1 MNEKS
6 IFEQFD
12 VDLMAQIGSRRDALK
27 GAGKLGAGF
36 ALAAVPALFASLIK
50 PRAAWAQ
57 QNGAPSVTDVLNFAL
72 TLEYL
77 EWQFYEQGLQ
87 TANLIPAADRVIFQ
101 VVRDHEL
108 AHVRF
113 LEDALGL
120 AQNARLPNFDFSA
133 GGAFADWN
141 TNYAT
146 YRALAQGF
154 EDTGVR
160 AYKGQAPNLIANDAV
175 LTAALQIH
183 AVEARHASMIRRLNG
198 EFNEMA
204 PQKGWITGAQTG
216 VVPAMVGGTAVGS
229 AIYGPGNPPADFP
242 SEANIT
248 QGGVDLTTLTFTPQL
263 EGDRALKISE
273 SFDEPLDMNTVVA
286 IASLFIVQNA

>member
-1 MNEKS
+1 MDDKT
-6 IFEQFD
+6 IFESFD
-12 VDLMAQIGSRRDALK
+12 AELMDQMGTRRDALR
-27 GAGKLGAGF
+27 GAGMLAAGL
-36 ALAAVPALFASLIK
+36 AMAAVPGVFASLIN
-50 PRAAWAQ
+50 PRSLFAQ
-57 QNGAPSVTDVLNFAL
+57 AGQPTVTQVLEFAL

-87 TANLIPAADRVIFQ
+87 RAGLIPAQDRVIFE
-101 VVRDHEL
+101 VFRDHEL

-113 LEDALGL
+113 LEGVLGL

-133 GGAFADWN
+133 GGAFANWN
-141 TNYAT
+141 TDYGT

-160 AYKGQAPNLIANDAV
+160 AYKGQAPNLMGNAFA

-183 AVEARHASMIRRLNG
+183 AVEGRHASMIRRRNG
-198 EFNEMA
+198 DFSEMA

-216 VVPAMVGGTAVGS
+216 AVPAMVGNQPVGN
-229 AIYGPGNPPADFP
+229 AIYGPGTPAANFP
-242 SEANIT
+242 SEANVT
-248 QGGVDLTTLTFTPQL
+248 QGGVNVTTLTFTPQL

-273 SFDEPLDMNTVVA
+273 SFDEPLDMATVNA
-286 IASLFIVQNA
+286 IAGLFIRSS